1 MFVGRHQELEQ
12 LNQAYQEN
20 DFQFTVIYG
29 RRRIGKTSLINEFLK
44 DKKSIYYVA
53 LEENAE
59 DNLKRFS
66 DAISIFKNTDQG
78 GKEKFANFEECFKE
92 ITHLAQKQRVILVI
106 DEFPYLAKA
115 YPTISSMLQSY
126 IDHEFKETNL
136 FLILCGSSMSF
147 MERQV
152 LGYQSPLYGRR
163 TLALKLE
170 PFKLSEAHEML
181 PKLSKEDAFIINT
194 VCGGVP
200 QYLSYMSD
208 SMSVADN
215 IKKNFLSKSGRLF
228 DEPNNLLQQELRDP
242 TNYNS
247 IINAIA
253 SVASKHS
260 KIAQSAHLQTGP
272 LTTYLNNLIDLG
284 IVEKKLPVTEQKKSK
299 SKNIVYRICD
309 GMFRFWYTFVGKQTD
324 LIERGLTDLAWVK
337 VQKGLSDFMG
347 PEFEKYSQDF
357 MWSQDMNEKIVP
369 NPFIHLGNWWGT
381 DKRTHQQ
388 VELDIVG
395 FSDDERDG
403 YFGECKWKNEP
414 ISRSVLEK
422 LITNSEIFKYPLKHY
437 YLFSKSGFTD
447 SCQELAKK
455 INCQL
460 FTFEEI

>member
-44 DKKSIYYVA
+44 DKKAIYYVA

-78 GKEKFANFEECFKE
+78 GKEKFADFEECFKE
-92 ITHLAQKQRVILVI
+92 ITRLAQEQRVILVI

-253 SVASKHS
+253 SGASKHS

-284 IVEKKLPVTEQKKSK
+284 IVEKKLPVTEQKKSR
-299 SKNIVYRICD
+299 SKNIVYHICD

-337 VQKGLSDFMG
+337 VQKGLSDFME

-447 SCQELAKK
+447 GCQELAKK

>member
-44 DKKSIYYVA
+44 DKKAIYYVA

-92 ITHLAQKQRVILVI
+92 ITRLAQKQRVILVI

-253 SVASKHS
+253 SGASKHS

-337 VQKGLSDFMG
+337 VQKGLSDFME

>member
-44 DKKSIYYVA
+44 DKKAIYYVA

-92 ITHLAQKQRVILVI
+92 ITRLAQKQRVILVI

-253 SVASKHS
+253 SGASKHS

-403 YFGECKWKNEP
+403 YFGEYKWKNEP

-422 LITNSEIFKYPLKHY
+422 LITNSEIFKYPIKHY

-447 SCQELAKK
+447 SCQELAEK

-460 FTFEEI
+460 FTFEKM

>member
-12 LNQAYQEN
+12 LNQVYQEN

-44 DKKSIYYVA
+44 DKKAIYYVA

-92 ITHLAQKQRVILVI
+92 ITRLAQKQRVILVI

-253 SVASKHS
+253 SGASKHS

-422 LITNSEIFKYPLKHY
+422 LITNSEIFKYPIKQY

-447 SCQELAKK
+447 SCQELAEK

-460 FTFEEI
+460 FTFEKM

>member
-20 DFQFTVIYG
+20 NFQFTVIYG

-44 DKKSIYYVA
+44 DKKAIYYVA

-92 ITHLAQKQRVILVI
+92 ITRLAQEQRVILVI

-253 SVASKHS
+253 SGASKHS

-422 LITNSEIFKYPLKHY
+422 LITNSEIFKYPIKHY

-447 SCQELAKK
+447 SCQELAEK

-460 FTFEEI
+460 FTFEKM

>member
-20 DFQFTVIYG
+20 NFQVTVIYG

-44 DKKSIYYVA
+44 DKKAIYYVA

-78 GKEKFANFEECFKE
+78 GKEKFADFEECFKE
-92 ITHLAQKQRVILVI
+92 ITRLAQKQRVILVI

-181 PKLSKEDAFIINT
+181 PKLSKEGAFIINT

-215 IKKNFLSKSGRLF
+215 IKKNFLTKSGRLF

-253 SVASKHS
+253 SGASKHS

-422 LITNSEIFKYPLKHY
+422 LITNSEIFKYPIKHY

-447 SCQELAKK
+447 SCQELAEK

-460 FTFEEI
+460 FTFEKM

>member
-44 DKKSIYYVA
+44 DKKAIYYVA

-92 ITHLAQKQRVILVI
+92 ITRLAQEQRVILVI

-253 SVASKHS
+253 SGASKHS

-284 IVEKKLPVTEQKKSK
+284 IVEKKLPVTEQKKSR

-309 GMFRFWYTFVGKQTD
+309 GMFRFWYTFVGKQAD

-337 VQKGLSDFMG
+337 VQKSLSDFMG

-414 ISRSVLEK
+414 IPRSVLEK
-422 LITNSEIFKYPLKHY
+422 LIANSEIFKYPIKHY
-437 YLFSKSGFTD
+437 YLFAKSGFTD
-447 SCQELAKK
+447 SCQELAEK

-460 FTFEEI
+460 FTFEKM

>member
-20 DFQFTVIYG
+20 NFQFTVIYG

-44 DKKSIYYVA
+44 DKKAIYYVA

-78 GKEKFANFEECFKE
+78 GKEKFADFEECFKE
-92 ITHLAQKQRVILVI
+92 ITRLAQKQRVILVI

-253 SVASKHS
+253 SGASKHS

-324 LIERGLTDLAWVK
+324 LIERGLTDLAWTK

-414 ISRSVLEK
+414 IPRSVLEK

-460 FTFEEI
+460 FTFEKM

>member
-20 DFQFTVIYG
+20 NFQFTVIYG

-44 DKKSIYYVA
+44 DKKAIYYVA

-78 GKEKFANFEECFKE
+78 GKEKFADFEECFKE
-92 ITHLAQKQRVILVI
+92 ITRLAQEQRVILVI

-253 SVASKHS
+253 SGASKHS

-284 IVEKKLPVTEQKKSK
+284 IVEKKLPVTEQKKSR
-299 SKNIVYRICD
+299 SKNIVYHICD

-324 LIERGLTDLAWVK
+324 LIERGLTDLAWAK
-337 VQKGLSDFMG
+337 VQKNLSDFMG

-414 ISRSVLEK
+414 IPRSVLEK
-422 LITNSEIFKYPLKHY
+422 LIANSEIFKYPIKHY

-447 SCQELAKK
+447 SCRELAEK

-460 FTFEEI
+460 FTFEEM

>member
-44 DKKSIYYVA
+44 DKKAIYYVA

-92 ITHLAQKQRVILVI
+92 ITRLAQKQRVILVI

-253 SVASKHS
+253 SGASKHS

-324 LIERGLTDLAWVK
+324 LIERGLTDLAWTK
-337 VQKGLSDFMG
+337 VQKNLSDFME

-422 LITNSEIFKYPLKHY
+422 LITNSEIFKYLLKHY

>member
-44 DKKSIYYVA
+44 DKKAIYYVA

-92 ITHLAQKQRVILVI
+92 ITRLAQKQRVILVI

-253 SVASKHS
+253 SGASKHS

-284 IVEKKLPVTEQKKSK
+284 IVEKKLPVTEQKKSR

-337 VQKGLSDFMG
+337 VQKNLSDFMG

-403 YFGECKWKNEP
+403 YFGECKWKNEL

-422 LITNSEIFKYPLKHY
+422 LITNSEIFKYPIKHY
-437 YLFSKSGFTD
+437 YLFAKSGFTD
-447 SCQELAKK
+447 SCQELAEK

>member
-253 SVASKHS
+253 SGASKHS

-395 FSDDERDG
+395 FSDDERNG

>member
-20 DFQFTVIYG
+20 NFQFTVIYG

-44 DKKSIYYVA
+44 DKKAIYYVA

-78 GKEKFANFEECFKE
+78 GKEKFADFEECFKE
-92 ITHLAQKQRVILVI
+92 ITRLAQKQRVILVI

-181 PKLSKEDAFIINT
+181 PKLSKEGAFIINT

-215 IKKNFLSKSGRLF
+215 IKKNFLTKSGRLF

-253 SVASKHS
+253 SGASKHS

-422 LITNSEIFKYPLKHY
+422 LITNSEIFKYPIKHY

-447 SCQELAKK
+447 SCQELAEK

-460 FTFEEI
+460 FTFEKM

>member
-44 DKKSIYYVA
+44 DKKAIYYVA

-78 GKEKFANFEECFKE
+78 GKEKFADFEECFKE
-92 ITHLAQKQRVILVI
+92 ITRLAQKQRVILVI

-126 IDHEFKETNL
+126 IDYEFKETNL

-215 IKKNFLSKSGRLF
+215 IKKNFLTKSGRLF

-253 SVASKHS
+253 SGASKHS

-284 IVEKKLPVTEQKKSK
+284 IVEKKLPVTEQKKSR

-337 VQKGLSDFMG
+337 VQKSLSDFMG

-414 ISRSVLEK
+414 IPRSVLEK
-422 LITNSEIFKYPLKHY
+422 LIANSEIFKYPIKHY

-447 SCQELAKK
+447 SCRELAEK

-460 FTFEEI
+460 FTFEEM

>member
-44 DKKSIYYVA
+44 DKKAIYYVA

-92 ITHLAQKQRVILVI
+92 ITRLAQKQRVILVI

-253 SVASKHS
+253 SGASKHS

-324 LIERGLTDLAWVK
+324 LIERGLTDLAWTK
-337 VQKGLSDFMG
+337 VQKNLSDFME

-388 VELDIVG
+388 VELDVVG

>member
-44 DKKSIYYVA
+44 DKKAIYYVA

-92 ITHLAQKQRVILVI
+92 ITRLAQKQRVILVI

-253 SVASKHS
+253 SGASKHS

-337 VQKGLSDFMG
+337 VQKGLSDFME

-422 LITNSEIFKYPLKHY
+422 LITNSEIFKYPIKHY

-447 SCQELAKK
+447 SCQELAEK

-460 FTFEEI
+460 FTFEKM

>member
-253 SVASKHS
+253 SGASKHS

-388 VELDIVG
+388 VVLDIVG

>member
-44 DKKSIYYVA
+44 DKKAIYYVA

-92 ITHLAQKQRVILVI
+92 ITRLAQKQRVILVI

-253 SVASKHS
+253 SGASKHS

>member
-20 DFQFTVIYG
+20 DFQFTAIYG

-44 DKKSIYYVA
+44 DKKAIYYVV

-92 ITHLAQKQRVILVI
+92 ITRLAQKQRVILVI

-253 SVASKHS
+253 SGASKHS

-422 LITNSEIFKYPLKHY
+422 LITNSEIFKYPIKHY

-447 SCQELAKK
+447 SCQELAEK

-460 FTFEEI
+460 FTFEKM

>member
-44 DKKSIYYVA
+44 DKKAIYYVA

-92 ITHLAQKQRVILVI
+92 ITRLAQKQRVILVI

-126 IDHEFKETNL
+126 INHEFKETNL

-253 SVASKHS
+253 SGASKHS

-422 LITNSEIFKYPLKHY
+422 LITNSEIFKYPIKHY

-447 SCQELAKK
+447 SCQELAEK

-460 FTFEEI
+460 FTFEKM

>member
-44 DKKSIYYVA
+44 DKKAIYYVA

-92 ITHLAQKQRVILVI
+92 ITRLAQKQRVILVI

-253 SVASKHS
+253 SGASKHS

-324 LIERGLTDLAWVK
+324 LIERGLPDLAWVK

-422 LITNSEIFKYPLKHY
+422 LITNSEIFKYPIKHY

-447 SCQELAKK
+447 SCQELAEK

-460 FTFEEI
+460 FTFEKM

>member
-20 DFQFTVIYG
+20 NFQFTVIYG

-44 DKKSIYYVA
+44 DKKAIYYVA

-92 ITHLAQKQRVILVI
+92 ITRLAQEQRVILVI

-215 IKKNFLSKSGRLF
+215 IKKNFLTKSGRLF

-253 SVASKHS
+253 SGASKHS

-284 IVEKKLPVTEQKKSK
+284 IVEKKLPVTEQKKSR

-324 LIERGLTDLAWVK
+324 LIERGLTDLAWAK
-337 VQKGLSDFMG
+337 VQKNLSDFMG

-414 ISRSVLEK
+414 IPRSVLEK
-422 LITNSEIFKYPLKHY
+422 LIANSEIFKYPIKHY

-447 SCQELAKK
+447 SCRELAEK

-460 FTFEEI
+460 FTFEEM

>member
-115 YPTISSMLQSY
+115 YPTISSMLKSY

-253 SVASKHS
+253 SGASKHS

>member
-44 DKKSIYYVA
+44 DKKAIYYVA

-92 ITHLAQKQRVILVI
+92 ITRLAQKQRVILVI

-253 SVASKHS
+253 SGASKHS

-284 IVEKKLPVTEQKKSK
+284 IVEKKLPVTEQKKSR

-337 VQKGLSDFMG
+337 VQKNLSDFMG

-403 YFGECKWKNEP
+403 YFGECKWKNEL

-422 LITNSEIFKYPLKHY
+422 LIANSEIFKYPIKHY

>member
-44 DKKSIYYVA
+44 DKKAIYYVA

-92 ITHLAQKQRVILVI
+92 ITRLAQKQRVILVI

-152 LGYQSPLYGRR
+152 LVYQSPLYGRR

-253 SVASKHS
+253 SGASKHS

-284 IVEKKLPVTEQKKSK
+284 IVEKKLPVTEQKKSR

-324 LIERGLTDLAWVK
+324 LIERGLTDLAWAK
-337 VQKGLSDFMG
+337 VQKNLSDFMG

-414 ISRSVLEK
+414 IPRSVLEK
-422 LITNSEIFKYPLKHY
+422 LIANSEIFKYPIKHY

-447 SCQELAKK
+447 SCRELAEK

-460 FTFEEI
+460 FTFEEM

>member
-1 MFVGRHQELEQ
+1 MFVGRHEELAQ
-12 LNQAYQEN
+12 LNEAYQQN
-20 DFQFTVIYG
+20 NFQCIVIYG

-44 DKKSIYYVA
+44 DKKAIYYVA
-53 LEENAE
+53 LEENAT

-66 DAISIFKNTDQG
+66 EAISVFKNTDEG
-78 GKEKFANFEECFKE
+78 GKENFVDFEECFKE
-92 ITHLAQKQRVILVI
+92 ITRLAQEQRVILVI

-115 YPTISSMLQSY
+115 YPAISSMLQSY
-126 IDHEFKETNL
+126 IDHQFKETNL

-170 PFKLSEAHEML
+170 PFKLAEAREML
-181 PKLSKEDAFIINT
+181 PKFSKEDAFIINT

-208 SMSVADN
+208 ERSIADN
-215 IKKNFLSKSGRLF
+215 IKKNFLNKSGRLF

-253 SVASKHS
+253 SGASKHS
-260 KIAQSAHLQTGP
+260 KIAETAHIQTGP

-284 IVEKKLPVTEQKKSK
+284 IIEKKVPVTEQKKPR

-324 LIERGLTDLAWVK
+324 VIERGLIDLAWTK
-337 VQKGLSDFMG
+337 VERNLSNFMG
-347 PEFEKYSQDF
+347 SEFEKYSQDF
-357 MWSQDMNEKIVP
+357 MWSQDLNEQIIP
-369 NPFIHLGNWWGT
+369 NPFVHLGNWWGT

-388 VELDIVG
+388 VELDVVG
-395 FSDDERDG
+395 FSDDKRDS

-414 ISRSVLEK
+414 IPPSVLEK
-422 LITNSEIFKYPLKHY
+422 LVTNSELFTYPFKHY

-447 SCQELAKK
+447 SCRELAEK

-460 FTFEEI
+460 FTFEEM

>member
-44 DKKSIYYVA
+44 DKKAIYYVA

-92 ITHLAQKQRVILVI
+92 ITRLAQKQRVILVI

-253 SVASKHS
+253 SGASKHS

-284 IVEKKLPVTEQKKSK
+284 IVEKKLPVTEQKKSR

-324 LIERGLTDLAWVK
+324 LIERGLTDLAWAK
-337 VQKGLSDFMG
+337 VQKNLSDFMG

-414 ISRSVLEK
+414 IPRSVLEK
-422 LITNSEIFKYPLKHY
+422 LIANSEIFKYPIKHY

-447 SCQELAKK
+447 SCRELAEK

-460 FTFEEI
+460 FTFEEM

>member
-44 DKKSIYYVA
+44 DKKAIYYVA

-92 ITHLAQKQRVILVI
+92 ITRLAQEQRVILVI

-253 SVASKHS
+253 SGASKHS

-284 IVEKKLPVTEQKKSK
+284 IVEKKLPVTEQKKSR

-309 GMFRFWYTFVGKQTD
+309 GMFRFWYTFVGKQAD

-337 VQKGLSDFMG
+337 VQKNLSDFMG

-403 YFGECKWKNEP
+403 YFGECKWKNEL

-422 LITNSEIFKYPLKHY
+422 LITNSEIFKYPIKHY

-447 SCQELAKK
+447 SCQELAEK

>member
-44 DKKSIYYVA
+44 NKKAIYYVA

-92 ITHLAQKQRVILVI
+92 ITRLAQKQRVILVI

-253 SVASKHS
+253 SGASKHS

-422 LITNSEIFKYPLKHY
+422 LITNSEIFKYPIKHY

-447 SCQELAKK
+447 SCQELAEK

-460 FTFEEI
+460 FTFEKM

>member
-20 DFQFTVIYG
+20 NFQFTVIYG

-44 DKKSIYYVA
+44 DKKAIYYVA

-66 DAISIFKNTDQG
+66 DAISILKNTDQG

-92 ITHLAQKQRVILVI
+92 ITRLAQEQRVILVI

-253 SVASKHS
+253 SGASKHS

-284 IVEKKLPVTEQKKSK
+284 IVEKKLPVTEQKKSR
-299 SKNIVYRICD
+299 SKNIGYRICD

-324 LIERGLTDLAWVK
+324 LIERGLTDLAWAK
-337 VQKGLSDFMG
+337 VQKNLSDFMG

-414 ISRSVLEK
+414 IPRSVLEK
-422 LITNSEIFKYPLKHY
+422 LIANSEIFKYPIKHY

-447 SCQELAKK
+447 SCRELAEK

-460 FTFEEI
+460 FTFEEM

>member
-253 SVASKHS
+253 SGASKHS

-309 GMFRFWYTFVGKQTD
+309 GMFRFWYTFVGKRTD

>member
-44 DKKSIYYVA
+44 DKKAIYYVA

-92 ITHLAQKQRVILVI
+92 ITRLAQKQRVILVI

-215 IKKNFLSKSGRLF
+215 IKKNFLTKSGRLF

-253 SVASKHS
+253 SGASKHS

-284 IVEKKLPVTEQKKSK
+284 IVEKKLPVTEQKKSR

-324 LIERGLTDLAWVK
+324 LIERGLTDLAWAK
-337 VQKGLSDFMG
+337 VQKNLSDFMG

-381 DKRTHQQ
+381 DKRTNQQ

-403 YFGECKWKNEP
+403 YFGECKWKNEL

-422 LITNSEIFKYPLKHY
+422 LITNSEIFKYPIKHY

-447 SCQELAKK
+447 SCQELAEK

>member
-12 LNQAYQEN
+12 LNQVYQEN

-44 DKKSIYYVA
+44 DKKAIYYVA

-66 DAISIFKNTDQG
+66 AAISIFKNTDQG

-92 ITHLAQKQRVILVI
+92 ITRLAQKQRVILVI

-253 SVASKHS
+253 SGASKHS

-422 LITNSEIFKYPLKHY
+422 LITNSEIFKYPIKHY

-447 SCQELAKK
+447 SCQELAEK

-460 FTFEEI
+460 FTFEKM

>member
-20 DFQFTVIYG
+20 NFQFTVIYG

-44 DKKSIYYVA
+44 DKKAIYYVA

-78 GKEKFANFEECFKE
+78 GKEKFADFEECFKE
-92 ITHLAQKQRVILVI
+92 ITRLAQKQRVILVI

-253 SVASKHS
+253 SGASKHS

-284 IVEKKLPVTEQKKSK
+284 IVEKKLPVTEQKKSR
-299 SKNIVYRICD
+299 SKNIVYHICD

-324 LIERGLTDLAWVK
+324 LIERGLTDLAWTK
-337 VQKGLSDFMG
+337 VQKNLSDFMG

-422 LITNSEIFKYPLKHY
+422 LITNSEIFKYPIKHY

-447 SCQELAKK
+447 SCQELAEK

-460 FTFEEI
+460 FTFEKM

>member
-20 DFQFTVIYG
+20 NFQFTVIYG

-44 DKKSIYYVA
+44 DKKAIYYVA

-78 GKEKFANFEECFKE
+78 GKEKFADFEECFKE
-92 ITHLAQKQRVILVI
+92 ITRLAQKQRVILVI

-215 IKKNFLSKSGRLF
+215 IKKNFLTKSGRLF

-253 SVASKHS
+253 SGASKHS

-337 VQKGLSDFMG
+337 VQKSLSDFMG

-357 MWSQDMNEKIVP
+357 MWSQDMNKKIVP

-414 ISRSVLEK
+414 IPRSVLEK
-422 LITNSEIFKYPLKHY
+422 LIANSETFKYPIKHY

-447 SCQELAKK
+447 SCQELAEK

>member
-44 DKKSIYYVA
+44 DKKAIYYVA

-78 GKEKFANFEECFKE
+78 GKEKFADFEECFKE
-92 ITHLAQKQRVILVI
+92 ITRLAQKQRVILVI

-126 IDHEFKETNL
+126 IDYEFKETNL

-253 SVASKHS
+253 SGASKHS

-324 LIERGLTDLAWVK
+324 LIERGLTDLAWTK
-337 VQKGLSDFMG
+337 VQKNLSDFME
-347 PEFEKYSQDF
+347 PEFEKYTQDF

-388 VELDIVG
+388 VELDVVG

>member
-20 DFQFTVIYG
+20 NFQFTVIYG

-44 DKKSIYYVA
+44 DKKAIYYVA

-78 GKEKFANFEECFKE
+78 GKEKFADFEECFKE
-92 ITHLAQKQRVILVI
+92 ITRLAQEQRVILVI

-253 SVASKHS
+253 SGASKHS

-284 IVEKKLPVTEQKKSK
+284 IVEKKLPVTEQKKSR
-299 SKNIVYRICD
+299 SKNIVYHICD

-337 VQKGLSDFMG
+337 VQKGLSDFME

-447 SCQELAKK
+447 SCQELAEK

-460 FTFEEI
+460 FTFEKM

>member
-20 DFQFTVIYG
+20 NFQFTVIYG

-44 DKKSIYYVA
+44 DKKAIYYVA

-66 DAISIFKNTDQG
+66 DAISIFKNTEQG
-78 GKEKFANFEECFKE
+78 GKEKLADFEECFKE
-92 ITHLAQKQRVILVI
+92 ITRLAQNQRVILVI

-170 PFKLSEAHEML
+170 PFKLSEAREML

-208 SMSVADN
+208 STSVADN
-215 IKKNFLSKSGRLF
+215 IKKNFLNKSGRLF

-253 SVASKHS
+253 SGASKHS

-284 IVEKKLPVTEQKKSK
+284 IIEKKLPVTEQKKSK
-299 SKNIVYRICD
+299 SKSIIYQICD

-324 LIERGLTDLAWVK
+324 LIERGLTDLAWGK
-337 VQKGLSDFMG
+337 VQKNLSDFMG

-388 VELDIVG
+388 VELDVVG

-414 ISRSVLEK
+414 IPRSVLEK
-422 LITNSEIFKYPLKHY
+422 LITNSEIFKYPIKHY

-447 SCQELAKK
+447 SCQELAKQ

-460 FTFEEI
+460 FTFEEM

>member
-253 SVASKHS
+253 SGASKHS

-381 DKRTHQQ
+381 DKRIHQQ

>member
-253 SVASKHS
+253 SGASKHS

-309 GMFRFWYTFVGKQTD
+309 GIFRFWYTFVGKQTD